1 MPPPTMPPSS
11 PDDPEPSAAR
21 EMDDEDLMEELLV
34 TVNSAR
40 AFTEF
45 RRTQRKECASLL
57 RWLQLV
63 LPLLE
68 ELRDSA
74 PRLTDNAYRRLAL
87 LSRAFAVAR
96 RLLRS
101 CHDGSKIFLV
111 RLLSSSLCGNL
122 NLCVFLPCPA

>member
-1 MPPPTMPPSS
+1 MPQPALPPSS
-11 PDDPEPSAAR
+11 SDIPEPSGGGR
-21 EMDDEDLMEELLV
+21 ELDDEDLVEELLT

-40 AFTEF
+40 AYADF
-45 RRTQRKECASLL
+45 RRTQRKECHSLL

-68 ELRDSA
+68 ELRDSS
-74 PRLTDNAYRRLAL
+74 PRLTDNAYARLAL
-87 LSRAFAVAR
+87 LGRAFAAAR

-111 RLLSSSLCGNL
+111 RSMISVLAI
-122 NLCVFLPCPA
+122 LCVIAVK